1 MPALSPDPERNR
13 HNVEVPAHASGCVLR
28 RVEKGQAGAR
38 QVKLVYVAG
47 AFRAASA
54 WLVEQNIRKAEALA
68 LEVWKLG
75 AAVVCPHTNTRFF
88 DGALPD
94 ATFLAGD
101 LEILSRCDAVLMV
114 EGWEQ
119 SRGAVAESVFATDKG
134 IRVFTDI
141 AALAQWLDLCERMER
156 L

>member
-1 MPALSPDPERNR
+1 L
-13 HNVEVPAHASGCVLR
+13 
-28 RVEKGQAGAR
+28 
-38 QVKLVYVAG
+38 KLVYIAG
-47 AFRAASA
+47 PFRAANA
-54 WLVEQNIRKAEALA
+54 WEVEQNIRKAEALA

-114 EGWEQ
+114 DGWEQ

-134 IRVFTDI
+134 IRVFTS
-141 AALAQWLDLCERMER
+141 LADLGQWLDFYKRDPYKQYAALCDRMER
-156 L
+156 LQ